1 MRRESGLTVSCVMV
15 TRDVPERMAL
25 LRQSVRDFHRQT
37 YRPRELVVV
46 AEAADAA
53 GFGRVRAAVQSVSG
67 EASVRFVEVAPGPTL
82 GALRNRSMDEASGD
96 LFCQWDD
103 DDRHHPER
111 LAVQVAELET
121 GGYEAIYLREVVH
134 YAALERVAYIATW
147 APTPYAGHPGTL
159 LVRRS
164 AGARYPEDGPFA
176 RRGEDGAL
184 HDLLA
189 ARAPVGAVQR
199 MPHLFAYVHHGSNT
213 WEQEHHARLAVG
225 LSLSPALVARREAEL
240 RKGLTELALTD
251 EPVEVRAR
259 DRVAFVLTPVSA
271 TVS

>member
-1 MRRESGLTVSCVMV
+1 MRQECGLTVSCVMV
-15 TRDVPERMAL
+15 TRDVPDRMPL

-37 YRPRELVVV
+37 YRPRELIVI

-53 GFGRVRAAVQSVSG
+53 GLGRIRDVVESVPG
-67 EASVRFVEVAPGPTL
+67 EASVRLVEVAPGPTL

-103 DDRHHPER
+103 DDRHHSER
-111 LAVQVAELET
+111 LAVQVAGLET
-121 GGYEAIYLREVVH
+121 GSYSAIYLREVVH
-134 YAALERVAYIATW
+134 YSTLDRVATIATW

-164 AGARYPEDGPFA
+164 AEARYPEDGPFA
-176 RRGEDGAL
+176 RRGEDAAL
-184 HDLLA
+184 HDLLVS
-189 ARAPVGAVQR
+189 RAPIGAVPR

-240 RKGLTELALTD
+240 RKGLTELALTH
-251 EPVEVRAR
+251 EALEVRAR
-259 DRVAFVLTPVSA
+259 DRLAFVLPA
-271 TVS
+271 CNADH